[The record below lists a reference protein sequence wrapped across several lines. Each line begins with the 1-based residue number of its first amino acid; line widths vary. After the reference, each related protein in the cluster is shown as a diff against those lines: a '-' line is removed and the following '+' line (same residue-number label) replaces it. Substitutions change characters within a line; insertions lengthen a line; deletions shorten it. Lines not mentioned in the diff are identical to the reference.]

1 MRRRIVVLG
10 VVSHPFPVLGG
21 AHLSHLT
28 LLRRLRDEFGHAVHS
43 LGSAPYRA
51 ASTVR
56 GLPVRSY
63 RDTEELRQLILAL
76 RPDVMLSALDASLA
90 CARVARRY
98 GVPHLVSAHSFEQC
112 PPTPVERRRWGL
124 PEDAAYPSHAAGRE
138 VVRGADLV
146 LANSRFLRD
155 RLRSRHGVRPQVL
168 YPEFLPDDF
177 LLSERPMPGPFIASV
192 CGRPFKG
199 ASIFLELARRFPCE
213 RFLLVGPVAPALRPR
228 VEATPNVTVLPF
240 GPPRRFLRL
249 SRIVLVP
256 SLWPEPFGR
265 VAVEAMANGI
275 PVLASATGGLR
286 EIVGGSR
293 LAVRE
298 FRQPDVWESRLAA
311 LLGSPDACAAN
322 AREGRRR
329 AARFLRGVST
339 QRLDRLIRELV
350 RERRRPNF
358 GGPRVVALRGPAK
371 LPTAFSM
378 VNRQWLAGLPGE
390 RRFAVASQDSD
401 TPAAPLADVTIDHDV
416 LRDFKT
422 LQCPETGRLVAVRF
436 WDFGPYP
443 PAWTR
448 LIVERCDRLWVHSRW
463 IARQAIESGVP
474 RSRVAVVPH
483 GIDPAVFRPDGRRL
497 SLRTTKPFRFLFVG
511 APVLRKGIDVL
522 LAAFRL
528 AFTRADPVCLVIKS
542 NPTDPAYPHVEHAA
556 QVQAMAADPTGPEVV
571 LVDRFLTPADLAA
584 LYRACD
590 VGVFPYRAEGFC
602 MPILE
607 AMACGVPSI
616 APRFGACLDFC
627 SGRTSYLMP
636 VRRVRAPL
644 ERTVAINSRG
654 VREEVATVDF
664 CEVEIP
670 TLVAHLRQAATS
682 PPGERQARGRR
693 GARLARARFTWA
705 DTVRAVVRELDRLD
719 ENSVPVHLRRRRAE
733 LERRRRGLAAAWAM
747 FQGR

>member
-1 MRRRIVVLG
+1 MPRPLVVLG
-10 VVSHPFPVLGG
+10 VVSQPFPVLGG
-21 AHLSHLT
+21 AHLSHLA
-28 LLRRLRDEFGHAVHS
+28 LLCRLRDEFGHAVHS

-51 ASTVR
+51 TATMR
-56 GLPVRSY
+56 GLRTRSY
-63 RDTEELRQLILAL
+63 RDTEELRQAVLAV
-76 RPDVMLSALDASLA
+76 RPDVLLSALDVSNA

-98 GVPHLVSAHSFEQC
+98 GIPHLVAVHSFEEC
-112 PPTPVERRRWGL
+112 PPTPGERRRWGL
-124 PEDAAYPSHAAGRE
+124 PDDAAYPSRAAGRE

-155 RLRSRHGVRPQVL
+155 RLRARHDVRPRVL
-168 YPEFLPDDF
+168 HPEFLPGD
-177 LLSERPMPGPFIASV
+177 LLLPARREPGRFIASV

-199 ASIFLELARRFPCE
+199 ASIFLELARRFPRE
-213 RFLLVGPVAPALRPR
+213 RFLLVGGVAAALRPR
-228 VEATPNVTVLPF
+228 VAAAPNVTVLPF
-240 GPPRRFLRL
+240 GPPRGFLRL

-286 EIVGGSR
+286 EVVGQSG

-298 FRQPDVWESRLAA
+298 FRQPDAWESRLAE
-311 LLGSPDACAAN
+311 LLGSPAARAAN

-329 AARFLRGVST
+329 AARFLRGAST
-339 QRLDRLIRELV
+339 QMVDRIV
-350 RERRRPNF
+350 REIVRGRRPRF
-358 GGPRVVALRGPAK
+358 GGPRVVALRGPAE

-378 VNRQWLAGLPGE
+378 VNRQWLSRLRGE
-390 RRFAVASQDSD
+390 RRFELVPRDSKGEIARL
-401 TPAAPLADVTIDHDV
+401 TDVTIDHDTF
-416 LRDFKT
+416 RDFKT
-422 LQCPETGRLVAVRF
+422 LPCPEAGRLVAVRF

-448 LIVERCDRLWVHSRW
+448 VIVERCDRLWVHSRW
-463 IARQAIESGVP
+463 IARQAVEAGVP
-474 RSRVAVVPH
+474 CSRVAVVPH

-497 SLRTTKPFRFLFVG
+497 SLPVTKPFRFLFVG
-511 APVLRKGIDVL
+511 APVLRKGIDIL
-522 LAAFRL
+522 LAAFRV

-542 NPTDPAYPHVEHAA
+542 NPADPAYPHVEHEA
-556 QVQAMAADPTGPEVV
+556 QVRAMAADQTAPEVV
-571 LVDRFLTPADLAA
+571 LVNRYLDPSDLAA

-627 SGRTSYLMP
+627 SDRTSYLMP
-636 VRRVRAPL
+636 VRRVRVPL
-644 ERTVAINSRG
+644 DRTVAINSRG
-654 VREEVATVDF
+654 IQEEVAAVDF
-664 CEVEIP
+664 GEVEIP
-670 TLVAHLRQAATS
+670 TLVAYLRRVAAS
-682 PPGERQARGRR
+682 PAGERQARSRC

-705 DTVRAVVRELDRLD
+705 DTMRTVVRELERLD
-719 ENSVPVHLRRRRAE
+719 GSGVPVHLRRRRAE
-733 LERRRRGLAAAWAM
+733 LERRRRGLAAAWALY
-747 FQGR
+747 QGR